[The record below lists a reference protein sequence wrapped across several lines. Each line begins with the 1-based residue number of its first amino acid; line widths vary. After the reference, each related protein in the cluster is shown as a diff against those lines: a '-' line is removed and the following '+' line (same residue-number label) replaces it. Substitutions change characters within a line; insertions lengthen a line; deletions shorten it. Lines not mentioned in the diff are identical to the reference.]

1 MLVGGCAGV
10 LLPEGDLLRDVY
22 LRGSPATPTVAL
34 TFDDGPNGRCT
45 EAVLDALRDVG
56 APATFFVL
64 GENVAREQDDALLA
78 RMAREGHTI
87 GVHSETHAVRPLF
100 LRGATAAEL
109 GAARAAVDAALARA
123 GVLERPA
130 ITLFR
135 PPFGFLTNAAAE
147 AAREAG
153 FHIVEWTV
161 SVGDW
166 ERGRR
171 PEEISEAILAR
182 ARPGDVIVLHD
193 GDLTHHRSLERCR
206 DRPNAAATV
215 RLLVPALLARG
226 LRPAPL
232 PEVLGLAGASGAVVS
247 PSATR
252 WPDSGA
258 HEPPSSDGDPSRSRS
273 RGVVGRSGSLPAQA
287 PAV

>member
-1 MLVGGCAGV
+1 RGGGGGAGMHLLAAFVMLAGGCAGM

-78 RMAREGHTI
+78 RMVREGHTI
-87 GVHSETHAVRPLF
+87 GVHSETHGVRPLF
-100 LRGATAAEL
+100 LRGSTAEEL
-109 GAARAAVDAALARA
+109 GAARTAVDAALARA

-135 PPFGFLTNAAAE
+135 PPFGFLTEAAAE

-161 SVGDW
+161 SVRDW
-166 ERGRR
+166 EAGRR
-171 PEEISEAILAR
+171 PDQIADSILAR

-215 RLLVPALLARG
+215 RLL
-226 LRPAPL
+226 
-232 PEVLGLAGASGAVVS
+232 
-247 PSATR
+247 
-252 WPDSGA
+252 
-258 HEPPSSDGDPSRSRS
+258 
-273 RGVVGRSGSLPAQA
+273 
-287 PAV
+287 

>member
-1 MLVGGCAGV
+1 MLVGGCGGV

-22 LRGSPATPTVAL
+22 LRGSPSAPTVAL

-45 EAVLDALRDVG
+45 EAVLDALRDVR

-123 GVLERPA
+123 GIAERPA
-130 ITLFR
+130 VTLFR
-135 PPFGFLTNAAAE
+135 PPFGFLTEAAAG
-147 AAREAG
+147 AARESG
-153 FHIVEWTV
+153 FRIVEWTV
-161 SVGDW
+161 SVRDW
-166 ERGRR
+166 EAGRR
-171 PEEISEAILAR
+171 PDQIADSILAR
-182 ARPGDVIVLHD
+182 AHPGDVIVLHD

-226 LRPAPL
+226 LKPAPL
-232 PEVLGLAGASGAVVS
+232 PELLGLAAEG
-247 PSATR
+247 P
-252 WPDSGA
+252 
-258 HEPPSSDGDPSRSRS
+258 
-273 RGVVGRSGSLPAQA
+273 VGRATSSEAPIALPGGGDDRREDGAATA
-287 PAV
+287 PTTRRRAATNHPP

>member
-1 MLVGGCAGV
+1 V

-22 LRGSPATPTVAL
+22 LRGSPAVATVAL

-45 EAVLDALRDVG
+45 EAVLDALHDVG
-56 APATFFVL
+56 APGAFFVL
-64 GENVAREQDDALLA
+64 GENVARGHDDALLA
-78 RMAREGHTI
+78 RMVREGHTI
-87 GVHSETHAVRPLF
+87 GVHSETHGVRPLF
-100 LRGATAAEL
+100 RRASTAEEL
-109 GAARAAVDAALARA
+109 GAARAAVDTALARA

-135 PPFGFLTNAAAE
+135 PPFGFLTEAAAG

-161 SVGDW
+161 SVRDW
-166 ERGRR
+166 EAGRR
-171 PEEISEAILAR
+171 PDQIADSILAR

-215 RLLVPALLARG
+215 RLLVPALAARG
-226 LRPAPL
+226 LRAGPL
-232 PEVLGLAGASGAVVS
+232 PEVLGLAGVSRAV
-247 PSATR
+247 A
-252 WPDSGA
+252 
-258 HEPPSSDGDPSRSRS
+258 PPAA
-273 RGVVGRSGSLPAQA
+273 GR
-287 PAV
+287 